1 MGATLTRNVS
11 AGLTG
16 VSTAL
21 LGSLVPIVGLA
32 GGIVLQLLEPEHSE
46 LRRVEDVTEGAVD
59 GSAAL
64 LARALLLGL
73 GPQVA
78 GPNGRAA
85 ARGTVV
91 RALASGWKEP
101 GDSDALIG

>member
-21 LGSLVPIVGLA
+21 IGSLIPIVGLA
-32 GGIVLQLLEPEHSE
+32 GGVVLQLLEPQHAE
-46 LRRVEDVTEGAVD
+46 LRKVADVTEGAVD

-64 LARALLLGL
+64 LAHALFTGLAGGGPRAM
-73 GPQVA
+73 
-78 GPNGRAA
+78 

-91 RALASGWKEP
+91 RALAGGWTEP
-101 GDSDALIG
+101 SDSDALIG